1 MTSLL
6 SSIAQ
11 GFRGAGAAMSEKVY
25 NTQRQEEQNQLQ
37 RDERRKELIL
47 GMLIKAKENDAI
59 PDDVFQQTTAQLG
72 FANLP
77 SVGVNPEAQLNKLK
91 LAEAKDLADR
101 RARFRAN
108 PQGIVPPNNPD
119 TTGMAPTI
127 EQSGKQTNL
136 DIYMNLAERAAAEGL
151 NDEAERYS
159 KLADLEIKARDP
171 ARKNTQFVELPTGK
185 TVAGKPEFQTFAVV
199 GTNEDG
205 TPKLVAQG
213 SPAPKGSLV
222 DVNVR
227 GDQKQFENEQK
238 MKDDFVKESKAFI
251 DVRDGYQRMKSAL
264 EQKNISA
271 ASTLAG
277 ATAFMKL
284 LDPGSV
290 VRESEL
296 GMALAASG
304 ALDRLTNYHNIL
316 LKGRVLTESQRKDF
330 LTIGKQ
336 LFEGAKKNQ
345 EMLEGKYREDAK
357 SYKLDPDRVVK
368 KYTAKEGKGKFKT
381 EEEAYEAYMKDQLS
395 DEEYKEAL
403 YQIYLQQ

>member
-1 MTSLL
+1 MANLL
-6 SSIAQ
+6 SAIAQ
-11 GFRGAGAAMSEKVY
+11 GFRGAGAAMSQGVY
-25 NTQRQEEQNQLQ
+25 DTQRQEEQLQ
-37 RDERRKELIL
+37 IGRDEKKRELML
-47 GMLIKAKENDAI
+47 GLMIKAVESGAMA
-59 PDDVFQQTTAQLG
+59 PEVFQQHAPKLG
-72 FANLP
+72 FEGIPQIGPSLDAQANQMKM
-77 SVGVNPEAQLNKLK
+77 N
-91 LAEAKDLADR
+91 EAKDLADR

-108 PQGIVPPNNPD
+108 PQGITQPNNPD
-119 TTGMAPTI
+119 TTGMSPTI
-127 EQSGKQTNL
+127 EQGGKQTNL

-159 KLADLEIKARDP
+159 KLADLEIKARDKP
-171 ARKNTQFVELPTGK
+171 KNAQFVELPTGK
-185 TVAGKPEFQTFAVV
+185 MVGGKPEFQNYAVV

-205 TPKLVAQG
+205 TPKLVPQG
-213 SPAPKGSLV
+213 SPAPKGALV

-251 DVRDGYQRMKSAL
+251 DVRDGYQRMRSAL
-264 EQKNISA
+264 EQKDISA

-296 GMALAASG
+296 GMAMAASG
-304 ALDRLTNYHNIL
+304 VLDRLTNYHNIL

-330 LTIGKQ
+330 LAIGKEI
-336 LFEGAKKNQ
+336 FDGMKKNQ

-357 SYKLDPDRVVK
+357 SYKLNPDRVVK
-368 KYTAKEGKGKFKT
+368 KYTPKEAKGKFKT
-381 EEEAYEAYMKDQLS
+381 EEDAYEAFMKDQLS
-395 DEEYKEAL
+395 EEEYKEAL
-403 YQIYLQQ
+403 YQIYMQQ